1 MDDELQYIVSKPVC
15 CKEKL
20 HILLYSISNALLYC
34 EKFIFLCS
42 VCSTR
47 IKGDSMK
54 KYLVALL
61 FLAQAPLASAA
72 IVLLPET
79 TVYYTKE
86 SFLAHLQPGYYLTDF
101 SSYGYGDP
109 LDGSQTSQT
118 YGPVNGYSWTASA
131 RNGLY
136 SLPGFLST
144 IDPTKLITIT
154 FPVTGNPVTAVGGIF
169 ASTDFDGNVI
179 QQLVT
184 VTLNDGTTASL
195 TGQGFLGFT
204 STTPIT
210 WLTINGIDDP
220 DDNYPAFDFDVGSAA
235 IPEPVS
241 LALLGLGGLLL
252 APWCRYTHG

>member
-61 FLAQAPLASAA
+61 FLAQAPLASVAG
-72 IVLLPET
+72 VYT
-79 TVYYTKE
+79 TE
-86 SFLAHLQPGYYLTDF
+86 ASFLTQLQPGYYLEDF
-101 SSYGYGDP
+101 NRYKFGDP
-109 LDGSQTSQT
+109 LDRTLSQD